1 MPFTPHPLDPED
13 LTRLVIQNPD
23 RGDTP
28 GQWQCVG
35 TVTVLL
41 PADVVARWA
50 PGGSVVAP
58 LDAQRCRLTIGG
70 WSWVGLAGL
79 FITFDADVTDVA
91 PGELVEAFRT
101 VRRRLDRTC
110 LLYTSR
116 CV

>member
-1 MPFTPHPLDPED
+1 M
-13 LTRLVIQNPD
+13 
-23 RGDTP
+23 
-28 GQWQCVG
+28 
-35 TVTVLL
+35 LL

-101 VRRRLDRTC
+101 VRRRLDRTSQ
-110 LLYTSR
+110 SR
-116 CV
+116 P